1 MKIIIVHYAFNIN
14 REVVLD
20 IKKELNCLQR
30 PKNRYLLDEWE
41 NVRQLVI
48 KGAKK
53 SNVDLSKIFLV
64 EEVKKY

>member
-1 MKIIIVHYAFNIN
+1 MKK
-14 REVVLD
+14 D
-20 IKKELNCLQR
+20 LNSLQL
-30 PKNRYLLDEWE
+30 PKNKCLLEEWE

-64 EEVKKY
+64 EEVKED

>member
-1 MKIIIVHYAFNIN
+1 M
-14 REVVLD
+14 R
-20 IKKELNCLQR
+20 KELNCLKR

-64 EEVKKY
+64 EEVKRY

>member
-1 MKIIIVHYAFNIN
+1 M
-14 REVVLD
+14 
-20 IKKELNCLQR
+20 KKELNCLQR

-41 NVRQLVI
+41 KVRQLVI

-64 EEVKKY
+64 EEVNKH

>member
-1 MKIIIVHYAFNIN
+1 MNKH
-14 REVVLD
+14 
-20 IKKELNCLQR
+20 LNCLQR

-41 NVRQLVI
+41 KVRQLVI

-53 SNVDLSKIFLV
+53 SNVDLAKIFLV

>member
-1 MKIIIVHYAFNIN
+1 M
-14 REVVLD
+14 
-20 IKKELNCLQR
+20 KKELNCLQR
-30 PKNRYLLDEWE
+30 PENKHLLIEWE

-53 SNVDLSKIFLV
+53 SNVDLSKIVLV

>member
-1 MKIIIVHYAFNIN
+1 M
-14 REVVLD
+14 
-20 IKKELNCLQR
+20 KKELNCLQR
-30 PKNRYLLDEWE
+30 PKNRYLLYEWE

-53 SNVDLSKIFLV
+53 ANVDLSKIFLV

>member
-1 MKIIIVHYAFNIN
+1 M
-14 REVVLD
+14 
-20 IKKELNCLQR
+20 KKELNCLQR
-30 PKNRYLLDEWE
+30 PKNKCLLEEWE

-53 SNVDLSKIFLV
+53 SNVDLAKIFLV

>member
-1 MKIIIVHYAFNIN
+1 M
-14 REVVLD
+14 
-20 IKKELNCLQR
+20 KKELNSLQLPSNKCL
-30 PKNRYLLDEWE
+30 LVEWE

-64 EEVKKY
+64 EEVKE

>member
-1 MKIIIVHYAFNIN
+1 M
-14 REVVLD
+14 R
-20 IKKELNCLQR
+20 KELNCLQR
-30 PKNRYLLDEWE
+30 PKNRYLLAEWE

-53 SNVDLSKIFLV
+53 SNVDLAKIFLV

>member
-1 MKIIIVHYAFNIN
+1 MNVRFVLNMN
-14 REVVLD
+14 RGVFM
-20 IKKELNCLQR
+20 KKELNCLQR

-41 NVRQLVI
+41 KVRQLVI

-64 EEVKKY
+64 EEVKRY

>member
-1 MKIIIVHYAFNIN
+1 M
-14 REVVLD
+14 
-20 IKKELNCLQR
+20 KKELNSLQL
-30 PKNRYLLDEWE
+30 PKNRYLLEEWE
-41 NVRQLVI
+41 KVRQLVI

>member
-1 MKIIIVHYAFNIN
+1 MNVRYVLHMN
-14 REVVLD
+14 RRCVM
-20 IKKELNCLQR
+20 KKELNCLQR
-30 PKNRYLLDEWE
+30 PKNKHLLTEWE

>member
-1 MKIIIVHYAFNIN
+1 M
-14 REVVLD
+14 
-20 IKKELNCLQR
+20 KKELNCLQR
-30 PKNRYLLDEWE
+30 PKNKPLLNEWE

-48 KGAKK
+48 KGSKK

>member
-1 MKIIIVHYAFNIN
+1 MKIMFVHYVFNIN
-14 REVVLD
+14 RWLD
-20 IKKELNCLQR
+20 MKKELNCLQR

>member
-1 MKIIIVHYAFNIN
+1 M
-14 REVVLD
+14 
-20 IKKELNCLQR
+20 KKELNSLQI
-30 PKNRYLLDEWE
+30 PKNRYLLEEWE

-64 EEVKKY
+64 EEGK

>member
-1 MKIIIVHYAFNIN
+1 MNK
-14 REVVLD
+14 D
-20 IKKELNCLQR
+20 LNCLQR
-30 PKNRYLLDEWE
+30 PENKCLLEEWE

-64 EEVKKY
+64 EEVK